1 LVAGLERKN
10 GWTLAEHAGEVG
22 PDGMRRLLR
31 RADWDVDGVRDDIR
45 DYVVERLGHTGAV
58 LVADDTGFVKKGD
71 KSAGVQRQYTGT
83 SGKTDNC
90 QIGTFLAYV
99 APAGH
104 ALIDRH
110 LYLPQSWIS
119 DRHRCAV
126 AGIPADAQLRTKP
139 RTAIDMLQRAVDA
152 GVPFTWFT
160 ADEAFGQVKYL
171 RVWLEERDVFHVVA
185 TRRNDDV
192 SAHGIGHGRVD
203 AIVER
208 LPARAWR
215 RMSCGDGA
223 HGPRVYDWARVP
235 VRAWC
240 TPGRGHWLLARR
252 AVSDPTEIAYYICY
266 APRRTTLA
274 TLVWVA
280 GRRWPVE
287 ECFKQAKQETG
298 LDDYQVRTW
307 RGWYAHITLSML
319 ALAWLAVIRATEQKG
334 AKQPTVSSS
343 SPITVPEARRLI
355 ADLLQTRFPD
365 NDHTIAWS
373 RLRRRRQWQAQQ
385 SHYHRRLPIQVPLQ
399 Y

>member
-1 LVAGLERKN
+1 VAYVDVEGWQDELHALLDLVGPRFGRSEPRERARRYVDGLVAGLERKN
-10 GWTLAEHAGEVG
+10 GWTLAEHAGEVS
-22 PDGMRRLLR
+22 PDGMQRLLR

-45 DYVVERLGHTGAV
+45 GYVVDRLGHTGAV
-58 LVADDTGFVKKGD
+58 LVTDDTGFVKKGD

-110 LYLPQSWIS
+110 LYLPESWIA
-119 DRHRCAV
+119 DPGRCQAV
-126 AGIPADAQLRTKP
+126 GIPADAEVQTKP
-139 RTAIDMLQRAVDA
+139 RVAIEMLQRAIDA
-152 GVPFTWFT
+152 EVPFTWFT

-171 RVWLEERDVFHVVA
+171 RVWLEDRDVFHVVA
-185 TRRNDDV
+185 TRCNDDV
-192 SAHGIGHGRVD
+192 SARGIGYGRVD
-203 AIVER
+203 AIIDR

-215 RMSCGDGA
+215 RLSCGDGT
-223 HGPRVYDWARVP
+223 HGPRVYDWVRVP
-235 VRAWC
+235 IRLSWKA
-240 TPGRGHWLLARR
+240 GRGHWLLARR
-252 AVSDPTEIAYYICY
+252 SITDPGKIAYYICY

-319 ALAWLAVIRATEQKG
+319 ALAWLAAARAIEHNSKPERT
-334 AKQPTVSSS
+334 PSNSSRS
-343 SPITVPEARRLI
+343 ACPKHA
-355 ADLLQTRFPD
+355 A
-365 NDHTIAWS
+365 
-373 RLRRRRQWQAQQ
+373 
-385 SHYHRRLPIQVPLQ
+385 
-399 Y
+399 